1 MNLNARLVFA
11 IALCWTSW
19 AFAELPLSLDDALFG
34 ISGGTNYEDY
44 VKWLKTDGTMKF
56 DRTFVILDKA
66 QFRMHYPTND
76 FAPLHYSI
84 EMEREFSDESSSTN
98 LVDFIQKAES
108 ILLQSFGGKKFK
120 RLYDGVNYQSSCTNI
135 DGRGWDAYFSVE
147 YLANKGKNSYV
158 AKARFFNPLHRE
170 GRFVSCEDF
179 ADASKSPPAVHEI
192 SPAVHEILSTSIDM
206 GGWNVQMVG
215 SGVCELEKPFFLFD
229 VVRFRSSQPTVTG
242 LGDVYEIEME
252 YEKPLATNINIAVSA
267 IKDAEK
273 FLSEYFIQSP
283 FESKNRQ
290 GHYSSFCEGVD
301 RCGWRVEFT
310 VDQDANADKYVAHA
324 LFKRSKSADPSAGN
338 VLKER
343 QIESHAE
350 ETRKQHGRATRDDVY
365 VAVTT
370 NALNPLVQKLGVRPY
385 PVDLHT
391 LDDETR
397 YDMSSK
403 CVLMFMRPSE
413 YDKTVV
419 DSLVRS
425 CGIQVAFVSLD
436 ERGSGKLNELKTLI
450 DLMVETR
457 ADRMAKRKQMD
468 SEKEEEFMA
477 RHKKIL
483 DTELFGPYHV
493 DNLTLVEVVESL
505 FLRVNGDL
513 KPYDFSLG
521 MGVGLEGASEE
532 HRYKFLIPRAHV
544 AEVFSHAATQMNCTV
559 TNNNGFI
566 SFTYKSST
574 QEGQGGDK

>member
-56 DRTFVILDKA
+56 DRTFVIFDKA
-66 QFRMHYPTND
+66 QFHMHYPTND

-135 DGRGWDAYFSVE
+135 DGRGWDAFFSVAP
-147 YLANKGKNSYV
+147 LRNNGKTSYV

-179 ADASKSPPAVHEI
+179 ADASKFSPTLHET
-192 SPAVHEILSTSIDM
+192 LSKPVDR
-206 GGWNVQMVG
+206 GGWNIQMIG
-215 SGVCELEKPFFLFD
+215 SGACELEKPFFLFD
-229 VVRFRSSQPTVTG
+229 AVRFKSSEPTATG
-242 LGDVYEIEME
+242 PGEVYEIEME
-252 YEKPLATNINIAVSA
+252 YKKQRAAAMNIAVSA
-267 IKDAEK
+267 IKDAETY
-273 FLSEYFIQSP
+273 LSENFIPST
-283 FESKNRQ
+283 FESKKSP
-290 GHYSSFCEGVD
+290 GHYTSSCDSVD
-301 RCGWRVEFT
+301 RCGWCVGFS
-310 VDQDANADKYVAHA
+310 VHQDTKSDTCMAHA
-324 LFKRSKSADPSAGN
+324 LFKRSKSAAPSAGN
-338 VLKER
+338 ALKER

-350 ETRKQHGRATRDDVY
+350 ETRKQQGRATRDDVY

-521 MGVGLEGASEE
+521 MGVGLKGTSEE

-544 AEVFSHAATQMNCTV
+544 AEIFAHAATQMNCTV

>member
-1 MNLNARLVFA
+1 MKRLVFA

-19 AFAELPLSLDDALFG
+19 AFAELPQSVDEVLFG
-34 ISGGTNYEDY
+34 ICGGTNYEDY
-44 VKWLKTDGTMKF
+44 VTWMRTDGTKAF
-56 DRTFVILDKA
+56 DRAFVIFDKA

-76 FAPLHYSI
+76 FAPRHYSI
-84 EMEREFSDESSSTN
+84 EMEREFTDESSLTN
-98 LVDFIQKAES
+98 LVGLMQQAES
-108 ILLQSFGGKKFK
+108 ILLKSFGGKKFK
-120 RLYDGVNYQSSCTNI
+120 RQDDGAHYLSSCTNI

-192 SPAVHEILSTSIDM
+192 LSTSIDM

-252 YEKPLATNINIAVSA
+252 YEKPRATNINIAVSA

-310 VDQDANADKYVAHA
+310 VDQDTNADKYVAHA

-343 QIESHAE
+343 QIESHTE

-370 NALNPLVQKLGVRPY
+370 NALNPLIQKLGVRPY
-385 PVDLHT
+385 LVDLHT

-403 CVLMFMRPSE
+403 CVLMFMLPSE
-413 YDKTVV
+413 YDKNVV

-425 CGIQVAFVSLD
+425 CGIQVAFVSPD
-436 ERGSGKLNELKTLI
+436 ERGDGKLNELKTLI

-477 RHKKIL
+477 RHRKIL
-483 DTELFGPYHV
+483 DTEFFGPYHV

-521 MGVGLEGASEE
+521 MGVGLEGANEDL
-532 HRYKFLIPRAHV
+532 RYTFLIPRALV

-574 QEGQGGDK
+574 QEDQDGDK

>member
-1 MNLNARLVFA
+1 MNLSARLVFA

-19 AFAELPLSLDDALFG
+19 AFAELPQSVDEVLFG
-34 ISGGTNYEDY
+34 ICGGTNYEDY
-44 VKWLKTDGTMKF
+44 VTWMRTDGTKAF
-56 DRTFVILDKA
+56 DRAFVIFDKA

-76 FAPLHYSI
+76 FAPRHYCI
-84 EMEREFSDESSSTN
+84 EMEREFTDESSLTN
-98 LVDFIQKAES
+98 LVGLMQQAES
-108 ILLQSFGGKKFK
+108 ILLKSFGGKKFK
-120 RLYDGVNYQSSCTNI
+120 RQDDGAHYLSSCANI

-179 ADASKSPPAVHEI
+179 ADASKSP
-192 SPAVHEILSTSIDM
+192 PAVHEILSTSIDM

-252 YEKPLATNINIAVSA
+252 YEKPRATNINIAVSA

-310 VDQDANADKYVAHA
+310 VDQDTNADKYVAHA

-343 QIESHAE
+343 QIESHTE

-521 MGVGLEGASEE
+521 MGVGLEGANEDL
-532 HRYKFLIPRAHV
+532 RYTFLIPRALV

-574 QEGQGGDK
+574 QEDQDGDK

>member
-19 AFAELPLSLDDALFG
+19 AFAELPQSVDEVLFG
-34 ISGGTNYEDY
+34 ICGGTNYEDY
-44 VKWLKTDGTMKF
+44 VTWMRTDGTKAF
-56 DRTFVILDKA
+56 DRAFVIFDKA

-76 FAPLHYSI
+76 FAPRHYCI
-84 EMEREFSDESSSTN
+84 EMEREFPDESSSTN
-98 LVDFIQKAES
+98 LVGLMQQAES
-108 ILLQSFGGKKFK
+108 ILLKSFGGKKFK
-120 RLYDGVNYQSSCTNI
+120 RQDDGAHYLSSCTNI

-192 SPAVHEILSTSIDM
+192 LSTSIDM

-242 LGDVYEIEME
+242 LGGVYEIEME
-252 YEKPLATNINIAVSA
+252 YEKPCATNINIAVSA

-283 FESKNRQ
+283 FESKSRQ

-310 VDQDANADKYVAHA
+310 VDQDTNTDKYVAHA
-324 LFKRSKSADPSAGN
+324 LFKRSKSAAPSAGN
-338 VLKER
+338 ALKER

-350 ETRKQHGRATRDDVY
+350 ETRKQQGRATRDDVY

-544 AEVFSHAATQMNCTV
+544 AEIFSYAAAQMNCTV

-566 SFTYKSST
+566 SFTYKSKT

>member
-19 AFAELPLSLDDALFG
+19 AFAELPQSVDEVLFG
-34 ISGGTNYEDY
+34 ICGGTNYEDY
-44 VKWLKTDGTMKF
+44 VKWLKTDGTKAF
-56 DRTFVILDKA
+56 DRAFVIFDKA

-76 FAPLHYSI
+76 FAPRHYSI
-84 EMEREFSDESSSTN
+84 EMEREFTDESSSTN
-98 LVDFIQKAES
+98 LVGLMQQAES
-108 ILLQSFGGKKFK
+108 ILLKSFVGQKFK
-120 RLYDGVNYQSSCTNI
+120 RQYDGVHYQSSCMNI
-135 DGRGWDAYFSVE
+135 DGRGWNANFSV
-147 YLANKGKNSYV
+147 LLLSDKGKTSYV
-158 AKARFFNPLHRE
+158 AKAKFFNPLHQK
-170 GRFVSCEDF
+170 GRSVSCEDF
-179 ADASKSPPAVHEI
+179 ADASKSKPNLPEVF
-192 SPAVHEILSTSIDM
+192 SIPVDM
-206 GGWNVQMVG
+206 GGWNVQMIG
-215 SGVCELEKPFFLFD
+215 SGVCQLEKPFFLFD
-229 VVRFRSSQPTVTG
+229 VVTFKSSDPTETEPSH
-242 LGDVYEIEME
+242 VYEIELE
-252 YEKPLATNINIAVSA
+252 YERPRSADMNIAVSA
-267 IKDAEK
+267 IKDAEG
-273 FLSEYFIQSP
+273 FLAEYFYFLGES
-283 FESKNRQ
+283 FERKNGK
-290 GHYSSFCEGVD
+290 GHYISTSSDVD
-301 RCGWRVEFT
+301 GRGWRAEFE
-310 VDQDANADKYVAHA
+310 VRQDVKRDKYVAHA
-324 LFKRSKSADPSAGN
+324 LFKRSKSAAPSAGN
-338 VLKER
+338 ALKER

-350 ETRKQHGRATRDDVY
+350 ETRKQQGRATRDDVY

-370 NALNPLVQKLGVRPY
+370 NAFNPLIQKLGVHPY
-385 PVDLHT
+385 PVDLHG

-403 CVLMFMRPSE
+403 CVLMFMLPSE
-413 YDKTVV
+413 YDKSVV

-425 CGIQVAFVSLD
+425 CGIQVAFVSPD
-436 ERGSGKLNELKTLI
+436 EQGDGKLNELKTLI

-521 MGVGLEGASEE
+521 MGLGMKGASEE

-544 AEVFSHAATQMNCTV
+544 AEIFSHAATQMNCTV

-574 QEGQGGDK
+574 QEDQDGDK

>member
-56 DRTFVILDKA
+56 DRAFVIFDKA

-192 SPAVHEILSTSIDM
+192 LSTSIDM

-252 YEKPLATNINIAVSA
+252 YEKPCATNINIAVSA

-283 FESKNRQ
+283 FESKKSP
-290 GHYSSFCEGVD
+290 GHYTSSCDSVD
-301 RCGWRVEFT
+301 RCGWCVEFS
-310 VDQDANADKYVAHA
+310 VHQDTKSDTCMAHA
-324 LFKRSKSADPSAGN
+324 LFRRNGNADESAGN

-343 QIESHAE
+343 QVELHVE
-350 ETRKQHGRATRDDVY
+350 EASNQSGAGKRDDVY
-365 VAVTT
+365 VATT
-370 NALNPLVQKLGVRPY
+370 TQALNPLAVKLGVRPY

-391 LDDETR
+391 LNDETR
-397 YDMSSK
+397 IDLPSK
-403 CVLMFMRPSE
+403 CVLILMLPSE
-413 YDKTVV
+413 YDKNVLDT
-419 DSLVRS
+419 LVRRS
-425 CGIQVAFVSLD
+425 GIQVAFVSPGEPGKRKLD
-436 ERGSGKLNELKTLI
+436 ELKTLI
-450 DLMVETR
+450 DLIIETHDER
-457 ADRMAKRKQMD
+457 IQQRKN
-468 SEKEEEFMA
+468 
-477 RHKKIL
+477 
-483 DTELFGPYHV
+483 P
-493 DNLTLVEVVESL
+493 SL
-505 FLRVNGDL
+505 
-513 KPYDFSLG
+513 
-521 MGVGLEGASEE
+521 
-532 HRYKFLIPRAHV
+532 
-544 AEVFSHAATQMNCTV
+544 
-559 TNNNGFI
+559 
-566 SFTYKSST
+566 
-574 QEGQGGDK
+574 

>member
-1 MNLNARLVFA
+1 MNLSARLVFA

-19 AFAELPLSLDDALFG
+19 AFAELPQSVDEVLFG
-34 ISGGTNYEDY
+34 ICGGTNYEDY
-44 VKWLKTDGTMKF
+44 VTWMRTDGTKAF
-56 DRTFVILDKA
+56 DRAFVIFDKA

-76 FAPLHYSI
+76 FAPRHYCI
-84 EMEREFSDESSSTN
+84 EMEREFTDESSLTN
-98 LVDFIQKAES
+98 LVGLMQQAES
-108 ILLQSFGGKKFK
+108 ILLKSFGGKKFK
-120 RLYDGVNYQSSCTNI
+120 RQDDGAHYLSSCANI

-179 ADASKSPPAVHEI
+179 ADASKSP
-192 SPAVHEILSTSIDM
+192 PAVHEILSTSIDM

-252 YEKPLATNINIAVSA
+252 YEKPCATNINIAVSA

-310 VDQDANADKYVAHA
+310 VDQDTNADKYVAHA

-343 QIESHAE
+343 QIESHTE

-521 MGVGLEGASEE
+521 MGVGLEGANEDL
-532 HRYKFLIPRAHV
+532 RYTFLIPRALV

-574 QEGQGGDK
+574 QEDQDGDK